1 MEKLEKGMVVTGLTE
16 EQFNELMA
24 IEGSDCPLSYYPTM
38 IVDADIN
45 GNLILM
51 SVIEDP
57 IEFEDFKNRALNTF
71 KK

>member
-24 IEGSDCPLSYYPTM
+24 IEGSDCPLDYHPIIM
-38 IVDADIN
+38 VDVDAT
-45 GNLILM
+45 GGLILLP
-51 SVIEDP
+51 VIEDIP
-57 IEFEDFKNRALNTF
+57 FEDFKNRASNTF